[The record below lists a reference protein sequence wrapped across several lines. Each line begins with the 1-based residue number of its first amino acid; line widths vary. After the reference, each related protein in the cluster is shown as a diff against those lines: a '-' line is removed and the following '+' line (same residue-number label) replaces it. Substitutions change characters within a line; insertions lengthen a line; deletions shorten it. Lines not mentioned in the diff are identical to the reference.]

1 MTTATKLSAEGRR
14 LLSIRKRNARQA
26 LDAYA
31 QITGQHGED
40 DETLL
45 SDLVADCIHLMGRD
59 SVNSGAHWGVEHYE
73 AEARGEE

>member
-1 MTTATKLSAEGRR
+1 MTTKPKLSAEGRR
-14 LLSIRKRNARQA
+14 LLSLRKRNARQA

-45 SDLVADCIHLMGRD
+45 CDLLADCMHLMGRD
-59 SVNSGAHWGVEHYE
+59 SVDGRAYWAAEHYE
-73 AEARGEE
+73 AEARGED